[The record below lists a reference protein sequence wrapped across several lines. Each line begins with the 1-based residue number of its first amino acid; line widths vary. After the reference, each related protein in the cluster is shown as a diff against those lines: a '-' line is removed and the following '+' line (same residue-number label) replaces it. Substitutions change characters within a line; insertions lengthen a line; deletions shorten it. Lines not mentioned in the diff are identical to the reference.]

1 MDLRHLKGMKQQM
14 NEIVDKSSHF
24 KQACQLLV
32 SLIEAI
38 VHPHLRKP
46 GQIQMMLTIG
56 QLH

>member
-1 MDLRHLKGMKQQM
+1 M

-24 KQACQLLV
+24 KQLLV
-32 SLIEAI
+32 SLIDAI